1 MESFPPPHYRTN
13 PYLVQ
18 LFGSFPEEI
27 DARYFSRRDALLGNF
42 DVFHLHW
49 PEVAVR
55 GVNGL
60 KSLLRGTI
68 FLLVLL
74 RIRIGKKALVRTL
87 HDQVPHEAPNFLQR
101 WVIDLSE
108 RWTTLWIVL
117 GDGSHPPPGSLTRS
131 SVIGHFKNWF
141 EHADIEPVPGRLLH
155 FGLVRRYKGVDNL
168 VREFQK
174 IEDPDLTMRI
184 VGAIE
189 DEDLERRIVRATEA
203 DSRITAVSNYVPDE
217 QLVEEVLSSS
227 LVVLPFTRITNS
239 SSLILALSLNRPV
252 LAPAAPSIV
261 EGAHEVGDDW
271 VFLYEGDLTS
281 AHIEW
286 AMERIRGHT
295 PSAPPDLSSRDWE
308 RIGREHA
315 EAFRF
320 AYAAIQ
326 APAARKRR
334 VHL

>member
-27 DARYFSRRDALLGNF
+27 DARYFSRKDALLGNF

-55 GVNGL
+55 GVSGV
-60 KSLLRGTI
+60 KSLLRGVV
-68 FLLVLL
+68 FLLILL

-101 WVIDLSE
+101 WVIGLSE

-117 GDGSHPPPGSLTRS
+117 GDGSDPPPGSLTRN
-131 SVIGHFKNWF
+131 SVIGHFKDWF
-141 EHADIEPVPGRLLH
+141 DHPDLDPVPGRLLH

-168 VREFQK
+168 VREFRK
-174 IEDPDLTMRI
+174 LDDPHLTMRI

-189 DEDLERRIVRATEA
+189 DEDLEREIVRAAEA
-203 DSRITAVSNYVPDE
+203 DSRITAVNKYVPDR
-217 QLVEEVLSSS
+217 QLVEEVLTSS

-252 LAPAAPSIV
+252 LAPGAPSIV
-261 EGAHEVGDDW
+261 EVADEVGEGW
-271 VFLYEGDLTS
+271 VFLYDGDLTS
-281 AHIEW
+281 AHIEL
-286 AMERIRGHT
+286 AMERVREHT
-295 PSAPPDLSSRDWE
+295 PSGPPDLSSRDWE
-308 RIGREHA
+308 KIGRDHA

-326 APAARKRR
+326 SPTARNHKA
-334 VHL
+334 HL

>member
-1 MESFPPPHYRTN
+1 MESFPPPHYRSN
-13 PYLVQ
+13 PYIVQ

-27 DARYFSRRDALLGNF
+27 DARYFSRKDALLGNF

-55 GVNGL
+55 GVNGV
-60 KSLLRGTI
+60 KSLLRGTV

-74 RIRIGKKALVRTL
+74 RIRIGNKALVRTL

-101 WVIDLSE
+101 WVIGLSE

-117 GDGSHPPPGSLTRS
+117 GDGSEPPPNSLTRR
-131 SVIGHFKNWF
+131 SVIGHFKDWF
-141 EHADIEPVPGRLLH
+141 DHEDADPVPGRLLH

-168 VREFQK
+168 IREFRK
-174 IEDPDLTMRI
+174 LEDPELTLRI
-184 VGAIE
+184 VGTIE
-189 DEDLERRIVRATEA
+189 DEDLERQIVRASEN
-203 DSRITAVSNYVPDE
+203 DSRITAVNNYVADE
-217 QLVEEVLSSS
+217 QLVEEVLASS

-261 EGAHEVGDDW
+261 EVADEVGRDW
-271 VFLYEGDLTS
+271 VYLYDGDLTS
-281 AHIEW
+281 AHIASALKRVREN
-286 AMERIRGHT
+286 T
-295 PSAPPDLSSRDWE
+295 PADPPDLSKRDWD
-308 RIGREHA
+308 RIGRDHA

-320 AYAAIQ
+320 AYAATQ
-326 APAARKRR
+326 VPAARKPEI
-334 VHL
+334 HP